1 VLADAVRLVL
11 TWMAYVAVLTAALY
25 LLSWPVLWAA
35 ARWRSRPGRA
45 RGWRPWAVWVLAAA
59 CLAAA
64 APPLAADVE
73 RRARIAKARGDVLLL
88 GKAVGTYAAHCGG
101 PPAADAAGGDCRV
114 AAGAARSRL
123 PAALLKRQRNARGV
137 EAGPFL
143 EFIPRLPPGWS
154 GAAGVYAYSV
164 TPDVQTRVC
173 AAGDGVIADSRS
185 PADRRGRGEPC

>member
-11 TWMAYVAVLTAALY
+11 TWVAYAAALAAALY
-25 LLSWPVLWAA
+25 LLSWPVVWAA
-35 ARWRSRPGRA
+35 GRRGSRPGRA
-45 RGWRPWAVWVLAAA
+45 RGWRPWAIWVLAGA

-64 APPLAADVE
+64 ASPLAADLE
-73 RRARIAKARGDVLLL
+73 RRARVAKARGDVLLL
-88 GKAVGTYAAHCGG
+88 GKAVAAYAAHCGG

-114 AAGAARSRL
+114 AAGAARGRL
-123 PAALLKRQRNARGV
+123 PAALLKRQRNARSV

-164 TPDVQTRVC
+164 TPDGHARVC
-173 AAGDGVIADSRS
+173 ATGDGVVADSRG
-185 PADRRGRGEPC
+185 AGRCPPDS